1 LAHDFII
8 SALASTA
15 EGLADCPSEATK
27 SDPPLRGRPVRMSK
41 DGPERAPGQGRDA
54 DASRVLFAKTRSSRR
69 APPPTMGYS
78 GHAVALRVGWPTR
91 RLFDSELGMASIPL
105 LELSTVSPE
114 LREAARTQG
123 GHIPHFARPD
133 PKPSFEI
140 GYVSPLGSSPAEG
153 PL

>member
-1 LAHDFII
+1 
-8 SALASTA
+8 
-15 EGLADCPSEATK
+15 
-27 SDPPLRGRPVRMSK
+27 MSK

-105 LELSTVSPE
+105 PELSIVSPE
-114 LREAARTQG
+114 LREAARTQR
-123 GHIPHFARPD
+123 GHIPYSGRCVRLW
-133 PKPSFEI
+133 PSEI